1 MSKITFRAD
10 EELVERIEARD
21 ASKSEI
27 MREAL
32 REYLDAGDRRADSG
46 PERAPRDGRTPSAAR
61 ESREERPR
69 RRDDG
74 RGDVTHRESGRADSL
89 DALLAERVD
98 ELVAE
103 RLAAWE
109 ARDRTA
115 ERAQDVNV
123 NVTLERDA
131 RADAGR
137 GANASDGSSDRDVT
151 ASQGSDGRAA
161 DRPDD
166 RATAD
171 PADREND
178 CGQCGE
184 TLSDDHVYCPN
195 CGEKASRRVFCE
207 CGDEV
212 RSDWGFCPSCG
223 RRTPAADVLDRS

>member
-32 REYLDAGDRRADSG
+32 REYLDASDRRDSHE
-46 PERAPRDGRTPSAAR
+46 ERAPRPDTGRPDA
-61 ESREERPR
+61 
-69 RRDDG
+69 RRD
-74 RGDVTHRESGRADSL
+74 DSL

-109 ARDRTA
+109 ARNRAT

-123 NVTLERDA
+123 NVTLEGDA
-131 RADAGR
+131 PARTDADAGR
-137 GANASDGSSDRDVT
+137 ANVKRSAGPSDGVSDGEESRPTSDET
-151 ASQGSDGRAA
+151 AADAARPSDGRADLPA
-161 DRPDD
+161 D
-166 RATAD
+166 
-171 PADREND
+171 DRENA

-184 TLSDDHVYCPN
+184 DLSDDHVYCPN

-212 RSDWGFCPSCG
+212 RSDWGFCPGCG

>member
-32 REYLDAGDRRADSG
+32 REYLDASDRRADRG
-46 PERAPRDGRTPSAAR
+46 RNPERATPSDTGR
-61 ESREERPR
+61 E
-69 RRDDG
+69 DA
-74 RGDVTHRESGRADSL
+74 HRESGSAASL
-89 DALLAERVD
+89 DAVLAERVD
-98 ELVAE
+98 ELVTE

-109 ARDRTA
+109 ARNRAT
-115 ERAQDVNV
+115 ERPQDVNV

-131 RADAGR
+131 RVQDDADAGR
-137 GANASDGSSDRDVT
+137 PARTSDSASDETATDSDR
-151 ASQGSDGRAA
+151 RADERA
-161 DRPDD
+161 DD
-166 RATAD
+166 RETA
-171 PADREND
+171 

-212 RSDWGFCPSCG
+212 RSDWGFCPGCG